1 MKKIFVFPFLILM
14 MALSLSFCD
23 KAASSLDETVD
34 FMVNGNMDIEEGKKK
49 WSIYQ
54 CELTITTKMV
64 APLNESKINFNNV
77 IFSTVK
83 FEKQDALGFAYW
95 TGECDGDC
103 WEYTDYSMKK
113 VKKNNFMMGTLAKPG
128 DIKKA
133 VKNFMSFCPGS

>member
-1 MKKIFVFPFLILM
+1 MKKIFILPFLIVM
-14 MALSLSFCD
+14 MTLSFNV
-23 KAASSLDETVD
+23 KAAPSLDETVE
-34 FMVNGNMDIEEGKKK
+34 FMVNGELDDEGGKKK

-83 FEKQDALGFAYW
+83 FEKQDALGFTYW
-95 TGECDGDC
+95 EGECDGDC
-103 WEYTDYSMKK
+103 WEYTDYSMEK
-113 VKKNNFMMGTLAKPG
+113 VKKNNFMMGTLAKPRA
-128 DIKKA
+128 IKKA